1 MDAKG
6 NYFDTWI
13 VLLDKWLDRMCCF
26 KQLYSSRFAAKV
38 QRSVAMDCGPVGQKE
53 DASIFAHT
61 RSESDGV
68 SRWPDRVLIQ
78 KIACCIG
85 ICNDAGPI
93 LPRHPVAISISV
105 AQGLVVQLGP
115 GTVLQP
121 AAQPRAA
128 RTHPHSHTPTRLTTC
143 FCTAFQEFH
152 LLSNILLT
160 FSYFD
165 FSVF

>member
-38 QRSVAMDCGPVGQKE
+38 QRSVAMDCGPVDQKE

-85 ICNDAGPI
+85 ICNDAGPCWTYF
-93 LPRHPVAISISV
+93 A
-105 AQGLVVQLGP
+105 
-115 GTVLQP
+115 P
-121 AAQPRAA
+121 ASCGHFNFSRARVGSSA
-128 RTHPHSHTPTRLTTC
+128 RTRDSPATSRPTTSSPHAPTLPHAHTTYN
-143 FCTAFQEFH
+143 
-152 LLSNILLT
+152 LLLHSIPGIPPFEQYFAYFLLL
-160 FSYFD
+160 
-165 FSVF
+165 